1 MPRIPEYQYHSA
13 WRQPGA
19 AFRGPTMLDKATK
32 YVLPPLDLLARFY
45 LGGIF
50 IYAAWGKI
58 LDPYSFALSIATYQM
73 LPTHV
78 INLMAMVLPWLELVT
93 GILLV
98 VGTLTRPAVLLVNG
112 MMVVFIYAIWSAV
125 SRGLD
130 LGSCGCF
137 ASEEAAAEISMG
149 TVWRDVWWLLIGI
162 FILLV
167 RERSRWGLTRLWE
180 WNQERKWRAKAAE
193 DG

>member
-1 MPRIPEYQYHSA
+1 MLNSA
-13 WRQPGA
+13 
-19 AFRGPTMLDKATK
+19 LK
-32 YVLPPLDLLARFY
+32 YTLPPLDLIARFY

-58 LDPYSFALSIATYQM
+58 LDPYAFALSIATYQM

-78 INLMAMVLPWLELVT
+78 INLMAIALPWLELVA
-93 GILLV
+93 GVLLV

-112 MMVVFIYAIWSAV
+112 MMVVFIYAIYSAV
-125 SRGLD
+125 TRGLD

-149 TVWRDVWWLLIGI
+149 TVWRDVWWLAIGI
-162 FILLV
+162 FIQLV
-167 RERSRWGLTRLWE
+167 KEQSRWGLDRLWQ
-180 WNQERKWRAKAAE
+180 WRQELKWREKAAE

>member
-1 MPRIPEYQYHSA
+1 
-13 WRQPGA
+13 
-19 AFRGPTMLDKATK
+19 MLTKATK

-73 LPTHV
+73 LPTNV
-78 INLMAMVLPWLELVT
+78 VNLMAIALPWLEMVT
-93 GILLV
+93 GVLLV
-98 VGTLTRPAVLLVNG
+98 VGTLTRPSVLLING

-130 LGSCGCF
+130 MGSCGCF
-137 ASEEAAAEISMG
+137 ASEAAAEEISMA
-149 TVWRDVWWLLIGI
+149 TVWRDVWWLVIGV
-162 FILLV
+162 FILV
-167 RERSRWGLTRLWE
+167 VNDDNRWGLTRLWQ
-180 WNQERKWRAKAAE
+180 WNQDKKWRAKAAE
-193 DG
+193 DGMA